1 MLFPSHLIALQNKA
15 EKYMK
20 TYKNNL
26 EPNKK
31 KFTKSSIKYKL
42 SDMERSREIKH
53 IVKRK
58 FSQSWMNLQGVM
70 LSENSQFLKVTFYII
85 PFV

>member
-1 MLFPSHLIALQNKA
+1 MLFPRHLIELQGKA

-20 TYKNNL
+20 TYENNL
-26 EPNKK
+26 EPDKK

-53 IVKRK
+53 IVRKK
-58 FSQSWMNLQGVM
+58 FSQSWMNLQ
-70 LSENSQFLKVTFYII
+70 
-85 PFV
+85 